1 MKSSD
6 CADANKNG
14 GIERLIAE
22 ADGLGFHAAAS
33 IWQKDFGARAEKP
46 RVRIAFIGEFNH
58 GKSAIIN
65 ALCGRNIV
73 PSGMTPTTQTETD
86 IAFDAEA
93 DGVTAWTSGSA
104 EPAARWT
111 LDDWMRK
118 AVKLTAGAMQKAAI
132 SRISIELR
140 GKGPIS
146 DCIFADT
153 PGLNETSLLRESG
166 IDQILMRADIVVFVL
181 DANQALT
188 RTEMNFLSILA
199 QKVESD
205 RRILVINK
213 CDFLAPDDRL
223 GVCRHVES
231 AVAPILGDGLFWM
244 ISARNPGAGDW
255 DAFAEDLTQKA
266 SAMRA
271 TVLSDAAHRIEAALE
286 PAARAMRAVADYIR
300 SLSEADCAQ
309 ILKQY
314 ADPFAASPKDLADF
328 IAEIGIRAEQM
339 QTETQNEIDRY
350 EQDFL
355 RAIGRELDKS
365 PIADIASCIEDFIDD
380 SFSEFAASQI
390 DARTGGIEKLC
401 ADAWRIFGGCG
412 ELPGDIA
419 ETAAEREAIFE
430 SVSHNIRYSSPT
442 GAFDET
448 RLRIAGIL
456 FKPNLAGRL
465 ERPMRDTLCKMAQK
479 AISCRSR
486 SFKLAF
492 CEDFARFRETLCAA
506 ARELGS
512 AWRTHIGQVIASRKN
527 DRLRPT

>member
-6 CADANKNG
+6 CAYADKNG
-14 GIERLIAE
+14 GIGRIIAQ
-22 ADGLGFHAAAS
+22 ADGLGFHAVAS

-86 IAFDAEA
+86 IEFDAPA
-93 DGVTAWTSGSA
+93 DIVTAWTSESA
-104 EPAARWT
+104 DPAARWT
-111 LDDWMRK
+111 TDDWTRK
-118 AVKLTAGAMQKAAI
+118 AVKLTAGIMQKTAI
-132 SRISIELR
+132 SRIAIELR
-140 GKGPIS
+140 GKGPVS
-146 DCIFADT
+146 DCIFVDT

-166 IDQILMRADIVVFVL
+166 IDQILMRADIAVFVL

-188 RTEMNFLSILA
+188 RTEMNFLSIFA
-199 QKVESD
+199 QKTDAS

-213 CDFLAPDDRL
+213 CDFLTPDDRL
-223 GVCRHVES
+223 NVCRHVES
-231 AVAPILGDGLFWM
+231 AVAPVLGDGLFWM

-255 DAFAEDLTQKA
+255 AAFAEELTQKA

-271 TVLSDAAHRIEAALE
+271 TVLSDATQRIEAALT
-286 PAARAMRAVADYIR
+286 PALRGMRAVADYIR
-300 SLSEADCAQ
+300 SLSDADCAQ

-314 ADPFAASPKDLADF
+314 AEPFAVSPRDLADF
-328 IAEIGIRAEQM
+328 IAEIGVRAGQM
-339 QTETQNEIDRY
+339 QTETLNEIDRY

-390 DARTGGIEKLC
+390 DARFDAIEKLC
-401 ADAWRIFGGCG
+401 ADAWRVLGGCG

-419 ETAAEREAIFE
+419 QTAAEREAIFE

-492 CEDFARFRETLCAA
+492 CDDFSRFRETLSAA
-506 ARELGS
+506 ARELGP
-512 AWRTHIGQVIASRKN
+512 AWRTHIGQVIASGKN
-527 DRLRPT
+527 ERMRPA